1 MDPSANQGVGGTKL
15 LWKDKNAERFEVEFN
30 QAWAKAGEGNRKHM
44 NWGNLKRAILVAAEE
59 AEMEKIK
66 ERNGRNKGW
75 FDEECKNK
83 KKKGLE

>member
-1 MDPSANQGVGGTKL
+1 M